1 MKKLDSQIDMR
12 GGVAAKVK
20 SVMQIEL
27 NKKGGRMSKSWA
39 SDTFRLTLCWDGTA

>member
-20 SVMQIEL
+20 SVMKIEL